1 MVKTIL
7 ISNPVAYHYEILE
20 EIILQARTIVK
31 DNSTVMFD
39 IYLSIV
45 KNPSFEKYI
54 FEKYPFLN
62 LATTPSM
69 QYDYIIH
76 ATVYPKHEHHLLS
89 KIKITRNSKKEFF
102 ILHETQPKFQ
112 NYKNVYSLTPFL
124 PKNQLQISHLP
135 FSNYTT
141 VQTDIPIFAVQGN
154 LKKERRDWSQLVTIL
169 SQPPTFPFLLKLIGR
184 GDLPNELKPF
194 EDMIILKNNLDFI
207 DYHYE
212 FLDVYCLLTLN
223 SPEKTPQY
231 FQNKFTSNIAYLKT
245 YGLRGIMHRK
255 LYQLYPHLKNIS
267 TFENDH
273 ELLSSFQ
280 KTLYEFYR

>member
-20 EIILQARTIVK
+20 EVILQARTIVQ
-31 DNSTVMFD
+31 DNSTILFD

-45 KNPSFEKYI
+45 RDPSFEKYI

-62 LATTPSM
+62 LATISSM
-69 QYDYIIH
+69 KYDYIIH
-76 ATVYPKHEHHLLS
+76 ATVYPKHEHHMLS

-102 ILHETQPKFQ
+102 ILHETETIFK

-124 PKNQLQISHLP
+124 PKNQLHISHLP
-135 FSNYTT
+135 FSHYTT
-141 VQTDIPIFAVQGN
+141 IKTEIPIFAVQGN

-169 SQPPTFPFLLKLIGR
+169 SQSFTFPFLLKLIGR
-184 GDLPNELKPF
+184 GDLPDELKPF
-194 EDMIILKNNLDFI
+194 ETMIILKNNLNFM

-223 SPEKTPQY
+223 SPESTPQY
-231 FQNKFTSNIAYLKT
+231 FKNKFTSNVAYLNT

-267 TFENDH
+267 TFENDN

-280 KTLYEFYR
+280 KNLFDFYR